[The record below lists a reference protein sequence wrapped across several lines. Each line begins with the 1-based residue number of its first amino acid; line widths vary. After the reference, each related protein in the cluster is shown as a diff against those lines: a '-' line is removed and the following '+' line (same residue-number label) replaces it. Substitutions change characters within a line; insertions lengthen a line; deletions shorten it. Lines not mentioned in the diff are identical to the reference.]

1 MNIISAYPGGY
12 YAMASG
18 TSFSAPLVAGEAAV
32 LRSARWKG
40 ASRAIA
46 KGAVDIDA
54 KNPKYDGKLGSGR
67 IDIVNSL
74 QIVN

>member
-1 MNIISAYPGGY
+1 V
-12 YAMASG
+12 ASG
-18 TSFSAPLVAGEAAV
+18 TSFSAPLVAGEAAL
-32 LRSARWKG
+32 LRSNSRRHA

-54 KNPKYDGKLGSGR
+54 KNPKYDGKLGAGR
-67 IDIVNSL
+67 IDILNSL

>member
-1 MNIISAYPGGY
+1 
-12 YAMASG
+12 
-18 TSFSAPLVAGEAAV
+18 V

-40 ASRAIA
+40 TSRAIA

-67 IDIVNSL
+67 IDIMNSL